1 MKVKKR
7 GGALNRESGDTE
19 TVRFSIKK
27 KPFAINDILRF
38 TKEKF

>member
-1 MKVKKR
+1 MQIKVKKG

-27 KPFAINDILRF
+27 PLCNK
-38 TKEKF
+38 